1 MPFGATTGSA
11 ANAEKRYTPGLE
23 RKCRR
28 CSLSTQ
34 VASYLGVI
42 AAPTKI
48 EKVRFGTSPCRNE
61 KCLIAIPSTS
71 SSATWNGAT
80 VECYRLVP
88 NLLMPSVTTIP
99 RSELLPRT

>member
-42 AAPTKI
+42 AAPTKL

-71 SSATWNGAT
+71 SSATWNGET
-80 VECYRLVP
+80 VDCCRLTP
-88 NLLMPSVTTIP
+88 NS
-99 RSELLPRT
+99 LLPLMTATLRSGLLPKA